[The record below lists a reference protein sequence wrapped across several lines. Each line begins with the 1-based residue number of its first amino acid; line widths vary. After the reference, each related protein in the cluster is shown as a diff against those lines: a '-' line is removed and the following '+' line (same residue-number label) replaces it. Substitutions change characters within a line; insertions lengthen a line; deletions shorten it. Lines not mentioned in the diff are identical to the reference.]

1 MVSGASSATPS
12 WPSSPDL
19 SGRRGHLVVIAGPS
33 GTGKGTVVRRLLD
46 TIPDLV
52 LSVSVTTRKPR
63 PAEVDGV
70 DYRFVSDEEFDR
82 LVAEERLLEWAE
94 IVGHRSGT
102 PKAPVEEVLASGRDV
117 LLEIDVQG
125 AGWVRRRSPEAVLIF
140 LQPPSLEELERR
152 LRSRGTETEEKLRVR
167 LARAEVEMGERGN
180 FDHVVVNDDV
190 DRAAAEVAAI
200 LGDIRSRSPRGPE
213 GGAP

>member
-1 MVSGASSATPS
+1 M
-12 WPSSPDL
+12 
-19 SGRRGHLVVIAGPS
+19 
-33 GTGKGTVVRRLLD
+33 
-46 TIPDLV
+46 
-52 LSVSVTTRKPR
+52 
-63 PAEVDGV
+63 
-70 DYRFVSDEEFDR
+70 
-82 LVAEERLLEWAE
+82 VAEERLLEWAE

-117 LLEIDVQG
+117 VLEIDVQG

-190 DRAAAEVAAI
+190 GRAAAEVAAI

>member
-190 DRAAAEVAAI
+190 GRAAAEVAAI